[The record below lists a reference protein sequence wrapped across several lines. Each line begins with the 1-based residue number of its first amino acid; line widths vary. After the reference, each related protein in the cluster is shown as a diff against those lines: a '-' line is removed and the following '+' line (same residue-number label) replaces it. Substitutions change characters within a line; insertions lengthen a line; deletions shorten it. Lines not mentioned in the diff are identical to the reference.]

1 MAEPKNPALPKLRD
15 WHMFRRP
22 AGKRPHKSPVFDG
35 RAPPKVSE
43 LIIALVPGGPSEKL
57 SWLREHVA
65 AGKLDGD
72 DPEEVAQ
79 AEALL
84 TMLVRLAD
92 SKGGKERRHI
102 DELLDEGLRAT
113 FPASD
118 PVSVGHFTATE
129 PPGRPIDREAID
141 LARVLKT
148 KGRKGPTRR
157 RRAA

>member
-1 MAEPKNPALPKLRD
+1 MPWPNRRTLRCQNCATG
-15 WHMFRRP
+15 HMFRRP

-84 TMLVRLAD
+84 AMLVRLAD

-102 DELLDEGLRAT
+102 DELLDEGLRGDVPGERSGLRRTLHRDGA
-113 FPASD
+113 AGSANRQRSD
-118 PVSVGHFTATE
+118 
-129 PPGRPIDREAID
+129 
-141 LARVLKT
+141 
-148 KGRKGPTRR
+148 
-157 RRAA
+157 